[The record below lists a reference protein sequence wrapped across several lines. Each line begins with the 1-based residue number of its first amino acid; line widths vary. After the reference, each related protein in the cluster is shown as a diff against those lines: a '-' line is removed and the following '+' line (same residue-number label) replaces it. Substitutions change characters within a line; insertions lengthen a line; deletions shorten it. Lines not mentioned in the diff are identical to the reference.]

1 MRLSRCVLMSFIAF
15 AAIGAAALSLSVGP
29 AGAHGLAFASM
40 IPLGAVLP
48 SPGALNDIR
57 REHLRSLPSMPV
69 LRPFE
74 GRPAATRDLEAQA
87 VREAL
92 KPINPLA

>member
-1 MRLSRCVLMSFIAF
+1 MRLSRLTLMGFITCALIVTAASFA
-15 AAIGAAALSLSVGP
+15 P

-40 IPLGAVLP
+40 VPLGAVLP